1 MGNRLVNRFRLA
13 RMQEG
18 KLQIEIEKQTGINHC
33 ILSQMENGWRIPTPN
48 QLKRLMKALPKL
60 KEVVAENG

>member
-1 MGNRLVNRFRLA
+1 
-13 RMQEG
+13 
-18 KLQIEIEKQTGINHC
+18 LQIEVSKQTRINVSL
-33 ILSQMENGWRIPTPN
+33 LSQMENGWRIPTPN